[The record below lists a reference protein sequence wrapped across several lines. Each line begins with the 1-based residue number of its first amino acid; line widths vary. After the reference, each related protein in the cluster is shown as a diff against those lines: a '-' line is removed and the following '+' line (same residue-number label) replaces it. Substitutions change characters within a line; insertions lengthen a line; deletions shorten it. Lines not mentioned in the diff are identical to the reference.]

1 MHIIANRP
9 QFGKDFEATREDYLK
24 ANASSLVGLKWFK
37 YIFRRVWLE
46 IKAWRHAHKLTKT
59 DSSRDLYRL

>member
-24 ANASSLVGLKWFK
+24 AMHQASS
-37 YIFRRVWLE
+37 
-46 IKAWRHAHKLTKT
+46 A
-59 DSSRDLYRL
+59 